1 MKKRKIQVHSQGLFS
16 QKTLHHLA
24 QAQGAFLLQQ
34 LSRSPLPER
43 QYRQKA
49 HFIRNKK
56 ASAYRQTLKIGNILN
71 KRLPLPDPA
80 FGRVQPRVLSKPAF
94 YFHPVY

>member
-16 QKTLHHLA
+16 QKTLHYLA
-24 QAQGAFLLQQ
+24 QVQGAFLLQQ

-49 HFIRNKK
+49 IL
-56 ASAYRQTLKIGNILN
+56 SAIK
-71 KRLPLPDPA
+71 KRLPTD
-80 FGRVQPRVLSKPAF
+80 RR
-94 YFHPVY
+94 